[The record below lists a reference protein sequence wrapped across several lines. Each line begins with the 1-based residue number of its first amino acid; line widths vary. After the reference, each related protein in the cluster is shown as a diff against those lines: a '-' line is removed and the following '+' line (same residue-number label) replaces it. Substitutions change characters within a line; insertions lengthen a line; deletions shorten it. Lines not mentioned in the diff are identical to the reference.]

1 MASFAGNLT
10 TAGHHTYTARGQL
23 GASTS
28 HLYACDGIDST
39 CDIDFHIASMLKALA
54 RLLNESLDNPDT
66 PAHMRSEITELAQLA
81 HAAMGRQAD
90 AARTLRELA
99 DRYRD
104 VIGQRD
110 FDDWIRLSGTSRK

>member
-1 MASFAGNLT
+1 MASFADTLT
-10 TAGHHTYTARGQL
+10 VAWKHTYTARGQL
-23 GASTS
+23 GATTS
-28 HLYACDGIDST
+28 HLAARWGLDCS
-39 CDIDFHIASMLKALA
+39 CDIDFHIASMLKTFT
-54 RLLNESLDNPDT
+54 RLLTESLDNPDT

-104 VIGQRD
+104 VIAKQD